1 LDEYPALYP
10 FCKTQSDQVFVR
22 PPKADGYFRKSF
34 PLPEGPGYYFFVSF
48 CKPISLFQLDIDHTN
63 FEELTNDLA
72 QRLNARVEKDRIKLP
87 EAYASGV
94 FSFVILPNG
103 MHVNIADFIFNQDCL
118 INRQKTHEQYYILR
132 FHDLTIPDMLE
143 IRIGNEWL
151 KETRTSRQIAYLS
164 NTLTEWAYFAAKGT
178 IYKGINILFNSTG
191 LAEQLGVAQ
200 LEDVLSTY
208 LSLEIDNINREPLDI
223 EYKRLMQEIMDV
235 EETNPLRLA
244 VIQNRVM
251 LLIERFFLRL
261 YERRKNHYFHVPMSK
276 ADIDRVMQVEATLTK
291 DIFEPAPTIN
301 QLARMVSISESKLK
315 KDFKL
320 IYGLPVFEYF
330 QKVRMQAAKDK
341 LLGGNY
347 SVKEVAMELGYSNLS
362 NFTIAFKKEFGL
374 LPSKL
379 LSSN

>member
-1 LDEYPALYP
+1 M
-10 FCKTQSDQVFVR
+10 
-22 PPKADGYFRKSF
+22 
-34 PLPEGPGYYFFVSF
+34 
-48 CKPISLFQLDIDHTN
+48 FQFDIDHTD

-72 QRLNARVEKDRIKLP
+72 QRLNAPVINDRIVFP
-87 EAYASGV
+87 ESYASGT
-94 FSFVILPNG
+94 FTFVILPNG
-103 MHVNIADFIFNQDCL
+103 MHVNIANFIFNQDAL
-118 INRQKTHEQYYILR
+118 INRIKTREQHYILR
-132 FHDLTIPDMLE
+132 FHDLTIPDTFE
-143 IRIGNEWL
+143 IRIGNEWV
-151 KETRTSRQIAYLS
+151 KESQTSRSIAYLS
-164 NTLTEWAYFAAKGT
+164 NTLTEWGFFAAKGT
-178 IYKGINILFNSTG
+178 IYKGINVLFNSTG
-191 LAEQLGVAQ
+191 LAEKLGVVQ
-200 LEDVLSTY
+200 LEDVLTTY
-208 LSLEIDNINREPLDI
+208 LALEIENINREPLDS
-223 EYKRLMQEIMDV
+223 EYRRSMQEIMEV
-235 EETNPLRLA
+235 EDSNPLRLA

-261 YERRKNHYFHVPMSK
+261 YERRKNHHFHVPMSK

-320 IYGLPVFEYF
+320 IYGLPVYEYF

-341 LLGGNY
+341 LLGGNH

-379 LSSN
+379 LSTN